1 MGEHKCEERS
11 EYFLKK
17 ISDVLG
23 DQEFGF
29 DVFVLMKSEEI
40 KRFLFYEDK
49 TKKEI
54 SFKDK
59 LQETIVET
67 VKKDYLVEKE
77 QYKFVDNIADDQHK
91 IYILPQN
98 EKYAPFKCLRDI
110 DGEVNTFEVNDYDE
124 ADAIMFRFRKE
135 DTIIW
140 AYQKVNPV
148 LIPNKKRNNFLLRV
162 QEQRKD
168 IFIEMTDKIFTI
180 TRKVNIL
187 IINDYILTRE
197 IGLMERHYKFEGYIR
212 MRAEEVVKKIS
223 EVGIIENIEKM
234 REYIQRPQKKYANK
248 MMRISRY
255 NVLKEPPEELIEKL
269 EQSPRWKGVFK
280 IKGDKIKL
288 DTYKDVEN
296 IIDLFDERYTKSL
309 ITNDEFDTD
318 VKKIVEIQ
326 NEL

>member
-1 MGEHKCEERS
+1 MGEHKWEESS

-17 ISDVLG
+17 ISNVLG

-29 DVFVLMKSEEI
+29 DVFVLMKSEKL

-49 TKKEI
+49 MKSEP
-54 SFKDK
+54 SFKNK

-77 QYKFVDNIADDQHK
+77 QYKFVDDIADDQHK

-98 EKYAPFKCLRDI
+98 TEYKPFECLKEVDGTEK
-110 DGEVNTFEVNDYDE
+110 TFEVNDYDE
-124 ADAIMFRFRKE
+124 ADAIMFRFRRE
-135 DTIIW
+135 DDIIW

-148 LIPNKKRNNFLLRV
+148 LIPNKKRNNFLLRA
-162 QEQRKD
+162 QGQSKD
-168 IFIEMTDKIFTI
+168 IFTEMTDKIFTI

-187 IINDYILTRE
+187 IVNDCILTRE

-212 MRAEEVVKKIS
+212 MRAVEVVNKIS
-223 EVGIIENIEKM
+223 KVGIIENIEKM
-234 REYIQRPQKKYANK
+234 RDYIQRPQKKYANK

-255 NVLKEPPEELIEKL
+255 NVVKEKPEELIEKL
-269 EQSPRWKGVFK
+269 EQIPRWKGVFK
-280 IKGDKIKL
+280 ISGNKIKL

-318 VKKIVEIQ
+318 VKKIV
-326 NEL
+326 